1 MKSGAGL
8 VVTRALAGM
17 GAAMRSALSKLAH
30 IEADAQHP
38 KCHRYYRSSL
48 PWSSQKYSLCL
59 LQCRCAC
66 RRWAGSGIGWSFN
79 CLLTVSLRGPAVD
92 QLT

>member
-48 PWSSQKYSLCL
+48 PWSSPKYSLCL
-59 LQCRCAC
+59 L
-66 RRWAGSGIGWSFN
+66 
-79 CLLTVSLRGPAVD
+79 
-92 QLT
+92 